1 MFHTIVIFSLFRKME
16 NVTKNK
22 VFIYNKAGRLLEDK
36 FYFDE
41 NYLEMLDIAVTW
53 VCTFQ

>member
-1 MFHTIVIFSLFRKME
+1 MSDNIVIFSLFRKME

-36 FYFDE
+36 CYFDE
-41 NYLEMLDIAVTW
+41 NYLEMLDITVTW